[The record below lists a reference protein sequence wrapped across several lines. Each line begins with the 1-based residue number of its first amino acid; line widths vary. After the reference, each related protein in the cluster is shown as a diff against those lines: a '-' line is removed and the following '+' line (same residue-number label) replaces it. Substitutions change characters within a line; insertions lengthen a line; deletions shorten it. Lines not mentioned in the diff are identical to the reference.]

1 MVDAGLEALEHA
13 TQGLALRRRERLV
26 GDVDDALG
34 HGLAGEEAS
43 HLGLGLGLESGL
55 GSGLGLG
62 LGLGLGKRATSSLK
76 WLQLWVSRSYV
87 AAVKRGLAVRRKA
100 SSSASLLL
108 VVPRSSTSHA
118 SSGTAAPAGVTQMP
132 PPKKYSSRLPPQST
146 TTPVCGMM
154 STCLPT
160 TDCDM
165 TRARPLLRSYTATS
179 TRAIANVAVAV
190 RWPSA
195 MSPSL

>member
-1 MVDAGLEALEHA
+1 MLLWKPSSIPRRAWPCGVESASFA
-13 TQGLALRRRERLV
+13 TLTMR
-26 GDVDDALG
+26 
-34 HGLAGEEAS
+34 
-43 HLGLGLGLESGL
+43 SGTAWPVR
-55 GSGLGLG
+55 
-62 LGLGLGKRATSSLK
+62 KRAT
-76 WLQLWVSRSYV
+76 WGEGSYV

-118 SSGTAAPAGVTQMP
+118 SIGTAAPAGVTQMP
-132 PPKKYSSRLPPQST
+132 PPKKYSSRLPPPQST

-190 RWPSA
+190 RWPSL
-195 MSPSL
+195 SPSSAVMAGLVRRVTRTCRS